1 MENISPLSKRANTLL
16 NDFLLRDDLK
26 KLAFDAGIL
35 LDCPLLVLDDAF
47 RVIASYCPEDFSDNI
62 FQDAIEHGEITY
74 EAGAIISQSEELCQ
88 GNAADIT
95 LEGSP
100 FRRRFVPLINANV
113 HLGYLI
119 CVEKNHQ
126 LQTVSDQTWQT
137 ICMILAK
144 QLFVETCRKDRPF
157 ETTEDILMHLLDG
170 NFSSASYFR
179 LQAANT
185 YLANFH
191 PTGFA
196 LIDLTGYRNIPSN
209 GPHLKDEITSRFPG
223 SHAFLYRG
231 DIFLFLHKH
240 HDYTAICTLAE
251 EFHLK
256 MILSDPLQ
264 ELFELPIHYPI
275 AKEALSIISTD
286 PFYSNRVYSIAQLR
300 TVLLLKSLEGRY
312 NLITPALCELAS
324 YDRKKQ
330 TQYCETLYQYLMHDR
345 SLKNTGEAMFTH
357 RNTILYRI
365 RKIQEDFSIPINDP
379 DAHTEIL
386 LGLSMLLF
394 RIKGSGFFVSSH

>member
-1 MENISPLSKRANTLL
+1 MENISPLSKKANTLL

-119 CVEKNHQ
+119 CVERNHQ

-144 QLFVETCRKDRPF
+144 
-157 ETTEDILMHLLDG
+157 
-170 NFSSASYFR
+170 
-179 LQAANT
+179 
-185 YLANFH
+185 
-191 PTGFA
+191 
-196 LIDLTGYRNIPSN
+196 
-209 GPHLKDEITSRFPG
+209 
-223 SHAFLYRG
+223 
-231 DIFLFLHKH
+231 
-240 HDYTAICTLAE
+240 
-251 EFHLK
+251 
-256 MILSDPLQ
+256 
-264 ELFELPIHYPI
+264 
-275 AKEALSIISTD
+275 
-286 PFYSNRVYSIAQLR
+286 
-300 TVLLLKSLEGRY
+300 
-312 NLITPALCELAS
+312 
-324 YDRKKQ
+324 
-330 TQYCETLYQYLMHDR
+330 
-345 SLKNTGEAMFTH
+345 
-357 RNTILYRI
+357 
-365 RKIQEDFSIPINDP
+365 
-379 DAHTEIL
+379 
-386 LGLSMLLF
+386 
-394 RIKGSGFFVSSH
+394 